1 MWPHSSFDTILAVIR
16 PYVLKA
22 YKKYNSKLDIFSN
35 TLDPFSAVCQSML
48 GNYSLEK
55 WLTLEEERQRGKTFA
70 NIMGNLQQELIGTL
84 PDFTALVKQH
94 KGIDAFNHDKKIILE
109 VKNKWNTVKG
119 SDRDG
124 VYKLLRNEIDD
135 SGSTHHGYIAYLV
148 EILPKGKKRYD
159 TEFVPS
165 SNKKELCPKRSDIRV
180 IDGFTFYSKFSD
192 NPKGLEDFYKIFPDI
207 LEKIFKD
214 EKITAIS
221 AQDIKQS
228 PEFTLFLNE
237 L

>member
-1 MWPHSSFDTILAVIR
+1 MERESVILTGTNCTYKSTIAGYLEPLLRGSVIYPSSTVLVRNGWDLYQDDPAV
-16 PYVLKA
+16 
-22 YKKYNSKLDIFSN
+22 LD
-35 TLDPFSAVCQSML
+35 
-48 GNYSLEK
+48 
-55 WLTLEEERQRGKTFA
+55 
-70 NIMGNLQQELIGTL
+70 
-84 PDFTALVKQH
+84 